1 MATNPI
7 QALDKM
13 LQYQQQRDRDDFQ
26 ESLQLMQFAQSS
38 KMAEAQLSQQKRA
51 ADIQLFGQSLDL
63 LRKENQQMKLSSA
76 SKFLQDSGLSAIYS
90 KYKDEDNGL
99 RKAVE
104 ELAGKEGWFKDTKTG
119 VDERIAEDLILAT
132 WSSYEAQ
139 DPDSIID
146 IASRLHNLDDKKAVQ
161 SSYNKKLLSSF
172 KAMNIFSSQY
182 DLDEQLSNFKTMKDT
197 IDNEMM
203 VREEILQFTRGDFEI
218 QKKFKFVDKVLNKIE
233 IEGLTPRGLKPEAG
247 DDMTGILPPDKVVAY
262 HQNKVEDIEE
272 NISVKEEALL
282 ATKDAKA
289 NINFMLKHGMEVSEE
304 QIASAGTPEAQSEI
318 ESQLSELNEKLR
330 VAKLKT
336 QKIKSDLNWEKSSE
350 LISPLTGFSRFK

>member
-1 MATNPI
+1 MGE
-7 QALDKM
+7 ALQSLNRI
-13 LQYQQQRDRDDFQ
+13 LQYRQQRDRDDVQ
-26 ESLQLMQFAQSS
+26 EALQLMQFAQSS
-38 KMAEAQLSQQKRA
+38 KLAEAQLTQQKRA
-51 ADIQLFGQSLDL
+51 ADIQVFGQSLDL
-63 LRKENQQMKLSSA
+63 VRKENQQMKLSSA

-90 KYKDEDNGL
+90 KYKDEDNGI
-99 RKAVE
+99 RKAVQ

-139 DPDSIID
+139 DPGSIID
-146 IASRLHNLDDKKAVQ
+146 IASRLHNLDDKEAAQ

-172 KAMNIFSSQY
+172 KAMDIFSSQY

-197 IDNEMM
+197 IDNETM
-203 VREEILQFTRGDFEI
+203 VRKEIGEFAKGEYEI
-218 QKKFKFVDKVLNKIE
+218 QRNFKFVDKVLNRIE
-233 IEGLTPRGLKPEAG
+233 IEGLAPRGLKTEV

-262 HQNKVEDIEE
+262 HQNKEADIEE

-282 ATKDAKA
+282 STKDAKA
-289 NINFMLKHGMEVSEE
+289 NIAFMLKHGMEVSEE

-318 ESQLSELNEKLR
+318 ESQLSELNENLR

-350 LISPLTGFSRFK
+350 LISPLTSFSRFK